1 MAGLAA
7 IEIAQ
12 KVSKAWRFLRN
23 PKNSAKLVRRR
34 DKLNMSVN
42 RGGYCSTSNLS
53 AGSPTSSP
61 SEERVSSGISLSWQ
75 DVYNIAVKW
84 RRISEPCDPVLWVNK
99 LR

>member
-23 PKNSAKLVRRR
+23 PKNIAKLVRKR
-34 DKLNMSVN
+34 DKLNMSQN
-42 RGGYCSTSNLS
+42 RGGYCSTSTLS
-53 AGSPTSSP
+53 GSPTSSP
-61 SEERVSSGISLSWQ
+61 NEDRVFSGISLSWQ
-75 DVYNIAVKW
+75 EVYNIAVKW
-84 RRISEPCDPVLWVNK
+84 RQISEPCDPVVWVNK